1 MKNTRRRKILKIG
14 VTGGIGSGK
23 SELCR
28 LFEAEGIPVFYA
40 DTVAKNLVDSS
51 AEIQARIRRVFGS
64 KSIGEKGTPNR
75 TKLAE
80 VVFADRGMREKL
92 NAIVHPDVLRAF
104 RDFVRRNSSENTAPF
119 LIAEA
124 ALIFE
129 SRMNEKLDYVIVID
143 APEDVRIRR
152 VQRRDAVSRE
162 DVKRRITSQM
172 PVGKKLVRADFIVKN
187 DGTVTDLKKAVDFFI
202 NLFRFMS

>member
-1 MKNTRRRKILKIG
+1 LKNTRRRKILKIG

-40 DTVAKNLVDSS
+40 DTVAKNLVKSS
-51 AEIQARIRRVFGS
+51 SEIQARIRRVFGS
-64 KSIGEKGTPNR
+64 TSIGKKGRLNR

-92 NAIVHPDVLRAF
+92 NAIVHPHVLRAF
-104 RDFVRRNSSENTAPF
+104 RDFVRRNLSENTSPF

-129 SRMNEKLDYVIVID
+129 SRMNEKLDYVIVIG

-152 VQRRDAVSRE
+152 VRRRDAVSRE

-172 PVGKKLVRADFIVKN
+172 AVGKKLARADFVVEN
-187 DGTVTDLKKAVDFFI
+187 DGTVADLKKAVDFFI